1 VRLRGSSVKVSEYAD
16 LDATSLAALVRR
28 GEVTPAELAATAR
41 EAVTAV
47 NGALNALAFPLYDE
61 PLACAPDGP
70 FAGVPFLIK
79 DTGVAAGVAVSVG
92 SRFLDGQVVP
102 RDADIMARFRAAG
115 LAAIGCTSVPE
126 LAISFAT
133 ESVRGGITR
142 NPWDL
147 ARGTGGSSGGA
158 AALVAARAV
167 PVAHGNDGAGSIR
180 VPAAACGLVGLKP
193 TRGRTPATPAES
205 EGLYGLTYEFAL
217 TRSLRDCAALLDATA
232 GPALGAKYEITGPAR
247 PYARELGEDPGRL
260 RVGVM
265 TAAWSGVPVDPAC
278 AQAARRAASVLLD
291 LGHEVDG
298 AAPGVDAGAL
308 LRTYVAL
315 TTMAVGAELDRAGAE
330 PSEER
335 LEAVSRTALREARA
349 MTGVQAAAG
358 FTEFDVV
365 LRAVCEYFR
374 DYDLLVT
381 PTLGRPAPPHGTLAY
396 NDERHTME
404 SWLASIFEIGPF
416 TAAFNI
422 SGHPAIS
429 LPLAQTADHVPLG
442 VQIVARYG
450 REDLLFRVAAQLER
464 AMPWAGRRPPVD
476 AGAPGEG
483 S

>member
-1 VRLRGSSVKVSEYAD
+1 VKVSEYAD
-16 LDATSLAALVRR
+16 LDATALAGLVRR
-28 GEVTPAELAATAR
+28 GEVTPAELAAIAR

-47 NGALNALAFPLYDE
+47 NGQLNALAFPLYDE

-92 SRFLDGQVVP
+92 SRFLDGQVGLA
-102 RDADIMARFRAAG
+102 DADIMARFRAAG

-232 GPALGAKYEITGPAR
+232 GPGLGAKYEIAGPAR

-278 AQAARRAASVLLD
+278 AQAARDAASVLRKF
-291 LGHEVDG
+291 GHSVAEAV
-298 AAPGVDAGAL
+298 PGVDAGAL
-308 LRTYVAL
+308 LRCYTAL
-315 TTMAVGAELDRAGAE
+315 TTIAVGFELDRAGAE

-358 FTEFDVV
+358 FAEFDVV
-365 LRAVCEYFR
+365 LRAVCAYFR

-396 NDERHTME
+396 NDGRHTME

-416 TAAFNI
+416 TAAFNV

-429 LPLAQTADHVPLG
+429 LPLAETADHVPLG
-442 VQIVARYG
+442 VQVVARYG
-450 REDLLFRVAAQLER
+450 REDLLFRVAAQLEQ

-476 AGAPGEG
+476 AGALAEG